1 MILSIKQLIPGT
13 LLSLVVATSSY
24 FIAEHYGMPTM
35 LLAILIGLSLHSVIE
50 DNPIALK
57 GVQLFGNTLLK
68 LGIILMGL
76 RLDFSEISSFGFK
89 PVIVTYILVGTTVIT
104 GILLAK
110 LMGQR
115 GTVGILSGSSVAIC
129 GASAAIAVSSLLS
142 KSRVDDRLLAATI
155 VTVTLTG
162 TVVMLAYP
170 PLLQSL
176 GLDHNQ
182 IGMILGATIHDVA
195 QVVAAGF
202 SVSPEAAEVATYIK
216 VIRISALPLLLV
228 VLLIVMKREKSTE
241 FSFPFFILGFALLA
255 MINSLNIL
263 PIALVDQLKSLGSIS
278 LVVAMG
284 AIGLKTSFRAIKQV
298 GGALIILIV
307 LESLVLGGAAF
318 ALLI

>member
-1 MILSIKQLIPGT
+1 M
-13 LLSLVVATSSY
+13 SLVVATSSY
-24 FIAEHYGMPTM
+24 FIAEHYGMPAM

-50 DNPIALK
+50 DNPTALK
-57 GVQLFGNTLLK
+57 GVQMFGNVLLK

-76 RLDFSEISSFGFK
+76 RLDFSQITSFGLQ
-89 PVIVTYILVGTTVIT
+89 PVIVTYVLVGTTVIA
-104 GILLAK
+104 GILIAK
-110 LMGQR
+110 IMKQR

-170 PLLQSL
+170 PLLQNL

-182 IGMILGATIHDVA
+182 IGMIIGATIHDVA

-202 SVSPEAAEVATYIK
+202 SVSPQAAEVATYIK

-228 VLLIVMKREKSTE
+228 VLLVVMKRQQSAE
-241 FSFPFFILGFALLA
+241 FTFPFFILGFASLA
-255 MINSLNIL
+255 IINSLNIL
-263 PIALVDQLKSLGSIS
+263 PSALVDQLNSFGSIA

-284 AIGLKTSFRAIKQV
+284 AIGLKTSFKAIKQV

-318 ALLI
+318 ALLV

>member
-89 PVIVTYILVGTTVIT
+89 RVIVTYILVGTTVIT

-170 PLLQSL
+170 PLLQSF

-195 QVVAAGF
+195 QVIAAGF